1 VDPAAIPDL
10 LQGHA
15 LIDYIDHEVVR
26 PGARGDHL
34 RAVHHRY
41 AKFLRVMLLSGMR
54 PSEVS
59 NLHVHHLH
67 LPPTGWGMAKVW
79 GGTVAPGA
87 HWTDSGSRFDDGAQK
102 WRDRD
107 APPRSVPLAPEL
119 VAILRDY
126 IQIGSATLAC
136 LLMSVATH

>member
-1 VDPAAIPDL
+1 LPPVKTVDPAAIPDL

-15 LIDYIDHEVVR
+15 LIDYIDGEVTA
-26 PGARGDHL
+26 PGGHGDYI
-34 RAVHHRY
+34 RAVRHRY
-41 AKFLRVMLLSGMR
+41 ATFLRVMLLSGMR
-54 PSEVS
+54 PSEAS
-59 NLHVHHLH
+59 NLNVSHLY
-67 LPPTGWGMAKVW
+67 LPSTGWGTAKVW

-87 HWTDSGSRFDDGAQK
+87 QWTDTGSRFDDGAQK

-126 IQIGSATLAC
+126 I
-136 LLMSVATH
+136 